1 MQDLVTEAGSDKP
14 EALEKVFTR
23 MRWSPKYI
31 SPLVDTPIARMI
43 RGRCSTG
50 QPLQTLI
57 GATCC
62 SHAQMVCDQVK
73 TMFPELRIDW
83 VGTGL
88 NGRTDL
94 ENKAILQ
101 KFCPDKVDGKRRP
114 QDVRLDVLVHVGM
127 AGEGLDTIYVSEIVH
142 LNPANKNN
150 SNDQENGRGARY
162 LPDVMATVN
171 VETGSDYAEEYLGRM
186 VELAFDSE
194 DPTDD
199 EPAKETEERS
209 DEIPELPDDPMILI
223 LDVECIDINTGEVER
238 MTRALSQASG
248 LGIDSPEVEAKAL
261 ALYKQMRREE
271 SERFN
276 DRSSVEQLDQQVQN
290 ALSVVARRVARKICP
305 GRSDK
310 QLIGDIRKRIN
321 TKKKRSI
328 GGIERDVQILRRH
341 WDWLV
346 ALDREVKN
354 QEVPSWLA

>member
-1 MQDLVTEAGSDKP
+1 
-14 EALEKVFTR
+14 
-23 MRWSPKYI
+23 
-31 SPLVDTPIARMI
+31 
-43 RGRCSTG
+43 
-50 QPLQTLI
+50 
-57 GATCC
+57 
-62 SHAQMVCDQVK
+62 
-73 TMFPELRIDW
+73 
-83 VGTGL
+83 
-88 NGRTDL
+88 
-94 ENKAILQ
+94 
-101 KFCPDKVDGKRRP
+101 
-114 QDVRLDVLVHVGM
+114 
-127 AGEGLDTIYVSEIVH
+127 
-142 LNPANKNN
+142 
-150 SNDQENGRGARY
+150 
-162 LPDVMATVN
+162 MATVN
-171 VETGSDYAEEYLGRM
+171 VETGSDYAEEYLGRHI
-186 VELAFDSE
+186 ELAFDSE
-194 DPTDD
+194 DPTND

-209 DEIPELPDDPMILI
+209 DEIPELPDEPMILI

-276 DRSSVEQLDQQVQN
+276 DRSSVEQWDQQVQN
-290 ALSVVARRVARKICP
+290 ALSTVARRVARKMCP

-328 GGIERDVQILRRH
+328 GGIEKDVQTLRRH